1 MNFQRF
7 LVISRFQIF
16 DCFSQKKPGDLTAKA
31 ALFEFADSIVKEE
44 SPLDGSSNLKLIKK
58 TNSTKIDNFEVQ
70 LLNSTNEINK
80 KEPAKTI
87 SRIES
92 SLLNEDVE
100 AITLKSFVNLN
111 STNTSLDATLD
122 AITEILQSSLD
133 NKNDTKIDQILNTTS
148 FDINN
153 STTEENF
160 NENFSTLIT
169 DNITLSPA
177 ITLTTL
183 AKSSLEPTS
192 ETVPKISFLNDECK
206 VDLIFIIDTSQSVV
220 LEFQKQL
227 QFAVDLVRN

>member
-1 MNFQRF
+1 M
-7 LVISRFQIF
+7 VISRFQIF
-16 DCFSQKKPGDLTAKA
+16 DCFRQKKPAELTAKA

-44 SPLDGSSNLKLIKK
+44 TPLDGSSNLKLIKK
-58 TNSTKIDNFEVQ
+58 TNSTKIDNFGEQ

-80 KEPAKTI
+80 KESAKTI
-87 SRIES
+87 SRIET
-92 SLLNEDVE
+92 SLLNEDGE
-100 AITLKSFVNLN
+100 AITLKSSVN
-111 STNTSLDATLD
+111 STNTSLDATLN
-122 AITEILQSSLD
+122 AITEILQSSFN
-133 NKNDTKIDQILNTTS
+133 NKNDTKIDPILNTTS
-148 FDINN
+148 FNINN
-153 STTEENF
+153 STTEEPNENS

-169 DNITLSPA
+169 DNITSSPT

-183 AKSSLEPTS
+183 AKSSLESTS